1 MELKIR
7 SFVLRLIS
15 LAVHMLEHTFYF
27 DELMQLGKLCV
38 IADGD
43 LSDVI
48 QQQASNL
55 QSFVAYVFFKFDVRY
70 FLTLVIKNGNL
81 REAKRQ
87 TKVCFL
93 KTNL

>member
-1 MELKIR
+1 MSNKTYKIVER
-7 SFVLRLIS
+7 
-15 LAVHMLEHTFYF
+15 TFYF

-55 QSFVAYVFFKFDVRY
+55 QRFVAYVFEM
-70 FLTLVIKNGNL
+70 LTYV
-81 REAKRQ
+81 
-87 TKVCFL
+87 TF
-93 KTNL
+93 